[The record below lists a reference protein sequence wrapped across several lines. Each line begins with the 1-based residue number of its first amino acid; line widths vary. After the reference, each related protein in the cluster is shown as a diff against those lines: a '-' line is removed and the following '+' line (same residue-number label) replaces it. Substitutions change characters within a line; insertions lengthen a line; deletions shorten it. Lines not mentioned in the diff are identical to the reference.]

1 MRTNTLSVRCG
12 GMGQNRYININV
24 QNKVFTFSSKMLSVL
39 LVGLSMLS
47 SAAYAQQNF
56 PASTRVL
63 TPLTVTNQSDMNFGR
78 ITPGTTQSLIRIR
91 RGINTAVV
99 RSGDARLAGGTVQRA
114 EFTIT
119 ADPLTSVQ
127 ISLPRNINLQNSA
140 GDTMRINTFR
150 LNNGG
155 GRISSRTIDSSG
167 NLSVFVSAL
176 LRVEPSQAAGV
187 YNGSYEV
194 TVEYN

>member
-1 MRTNTLSVRCG
+1 
-12 GMGQNRYININV
+12 MGQNKHIKADSY
-24 QNKVFTFSSKMLSVL
+24 NKFHRLCVRILSGLFIVL
-39 LVGLSMLS
+39 TMMSNS
-47 SAAYAQQNF
+47 AYAQQTL

-78 ITPGTTQSLIRIR
+78 IVPGTVQSTVRIR
-91 RGINTAVV
+91 RGINAAIV

-140 GDTMRINTFR
+140 GDIMRINTFR

-155 GRISSRTIDSSG
+155 GRISSRNVDSSG